1 MHIKKKENTEEIC
14 GKLKICIQ
22 LESQKEGEK
31 DTKQRFP
38 KIDNRH
44 EVRDLIGLQ
53 TQAKKIKKKKNKKT
67 LPNKIKH
74 PPHKTQQRERS
85 KKQSEKIDILLSEEH

>member
-53 TQAKKIKKKKNKKT
+53 TQAKKKKKKKNPAKQNKT
-67 LPNKIKH
+67 PSPQNPTTRKI
-74 PPHKTQQRERS
+74 
-85 KKQSEKIDILLSEEH
+85 

>member
-53 TQAKKIKKKKNKKT
+53 TQAKK
-67 LPNKIKH
+67 
-74 PPHKTQQRERS
+74 
-85 KKQSEKIDILLSEEH
+85 KKQNKTKQKNPAKQNKTPSPQNPTTRKI